1 MAETDSK
8 GRPLVTPRP
17 KARPDFDAPRY
28 TDPVLRGEDGRV
40 ITIADE
46 TNPVTQLGQTMGDE
60 FRVYEPS
67 DLNARGV
74 YVPPTEEEIGGPT
87 EDSINRF
94 YKEHY
99 PNARDINV
107 NDVVVMGEG
116 LNNNQTAAHEFMH
129 RGFNLI
135 REHFSEDELKDRYG
149 DRTAGIILNP
159 NYEHYLVQAVLENEG
174 QTSFNDYNDN
184 LTDEGKETVR
194 SLVDPLYELAREV
207 SGERG
212 FITDRDR
219 GPRTRPNNK
228 PAESEKGF
236 FAKLFGYAEGGVV
249 VDPVSGNE
257 VPPGS
262 MPHEVRDDIDAKL
275 SEGEYVVPADVVRYF
290 GVKFFEDL
298 RSKAK
303 GELQEMHSGGR
314 MGQPIDDDMPF
325 SMEELHTFDDG
336 EEEVSGFA
344 EGGVVT
350 QMELPD
356 FLRGAGTGGAE
367 EFRTYSNADGMLL
380 TIRFVNG
387 QPMSPIPPG
396 YAPYDP
402 TKEPTQDNLVTATE
416 SRSDGPDTQVG
427 RSAQEEVEGAAKG
440 LSNLSG
446 EQMKDLT
453 DFMTG
458 KGGRIAT
465 GLASMTSFGALAG
478 LGNRAITSAVAR
490 EAQTR
495 FQNATTEEEKQQY
508 YDIFTDATTRGKDV
522 GDGIFGGGGIMGGG
536 GTLNDNDNDGK
547 RDLGDTWLGD
557 LLGLD
562 GKAGVQGAN
571 LSDSFNGARRT
582 GGTGTQA
589 KSLDNSRDT
598 SSGAADDQGG
608 GFWQGVKDFFSGNK
622 DD

>member
-1 MAETDSK
+1 MADYRKRLVDMTDEE
-8 GRPLVTPRP
+8 RAQV
-17 KARPDFDAPRY
+17 AP
-28 TDPVLRGEDGRV
+28 G
-40 ITIADE
+40 
-46 TNPVTQLGQTMGDE
+46 
-60 FRVYEPS
+60 
-67 DLNARGV
+67 
-74 YVPPTEEEIGGPT
+74 
-87 EDSINRF
+87 
-94 YKEHY
+94 
-99 PNARDINV
+99 
-107 NDVVVMGEG
+107 
-116 LNNNQTAAHEFMH
+116 AAAFQ
-129 RGFNLI
+129 
-135 REHFSEDELKDRYG
+135 DTYG
-149 DRTAGIILNP
+149 DRTERPASVAVADEALQYTPAGVVYTAADI
-159 NYEHYLVQAVLENEG
+159 EA
-174 QTSFNDYNDN
+174 
-184 LTDEGKETVR
+184 
-194 SLVDPLYELAREV
+194 ELAKDNPDWLKVGAIAGTDIIGMLPGIGLGAEALIRRGARQAMRNADEV
-207 SGERG
+207 VDVATEVAENVAEDVAPVVSRKSDEVVDVATET
-212 FITDRDR
+212 TDD
-219 GPRTRPNNK
+219 GAPLVTRN
-228 PAESEKGF
+228 AELSAQDYKILEADNVIYSWEKGEITNAELRSQMRELGF
-236 FAKLFGYAEGGVV
+236 PIQTRRISPKAYGGMLEVEGPNGDIIPWEQIKLSVEEVGFAEGGVV
-249 VDPVSGNE
+249 LDPVSGNE

-336 EEEVSGFA
+336 EEEVPGFA

-427 RSAQEEVEGAAKG
+427 RSAQEEVDGAAKG

-508 YDIFTDATTRGKDV
+508 FDIFTDATTRGKDV

-582 GGTGTQA
+582 GGTGTQS

>member
-28 TDPVLRGEDGRV
+28 TDPVLRGEDGRI
-40 ITIADE
+40 ITIEDT

-60 FRVYEPS
+60 FRVYEPT
-67 DLNARGV
+67 DLSARGV
-74 YVPPTEEEIGGPT
+74 YVPPSLEEMGGPI
-87 EDSINRF
+87 EDSINVF
-94 YKEHY
+94 YKEQY
-99 PNARDINV
+99 PNKRSINV
-107 NDVVVMGEG
+107 DDVVLMGEG
-116 LNNNQTAAHEFMH
+116 LNNSQTPAHEFMH

-135 REHFSEDELKDRYG
+135 REHFSEDELKERYG

-194 SLVDPLYELAREV
+194 NLVDPLYELAREV
-207 SGERG
+207 SGEKG

-249 VDPVSGNE
+249 LDPVSGNE

-336 EEEVSGFA
+336 EEEVPGFA

-508 YDIFTDATTRGKDV
+508 FDIFTDATTRGKDV

-582 GGTGTQA
+582 GGTGTQS

-608 GFWQGVKDFFSGNK
+608 GFWQGVKDFFGGNK